1 MTRHHGEICSNLCR
15 TNWDWHINNL
25 AFYKPSSLKKGTFAH
40 SQTVRCNKSR
50 SARSNSEI
58 VCLFGYCK
66 KLSSGEPGS
75 RNTAE
80 RSGRNFNDI
89 GKNIM
94 PLTTQRSANQVGKF
108 QTEDV
113 GEVDH
118 LLVTESAS
126 HQVGLLITT
135 QEMSQLLK
143 QLEGVD
149 VLTLPYCPEAPQTR
163 DSAGFQPSVLHQ
175 GAQFREALQYAV

>member
-94 PLTTQRSANQVGKF
+94 PLTTQRSANQVGNNSKIVCLF
-108 QTEDV
+108 GYCKKLSS
-113 GEVDH
+113 GEPGSRNTAERSGRNFNDIEKNIMP
-118 LLVTESAS
+118 LTTQRSAN
-126 HQVGLLITT
+126 QVG
-135 QEMSQLLK
+135 
-143 QLEGVD
+143 
-149 VLTLPYCPEAPQTR
+149 
-163 DSAGFQPSVLHQ
+163 
-175 GAQFREALQYAV
+175 